1 MTMTTFAPTADL
13 HAERWQQWQQA
24 YAASN
29 RKSATRARILF
40 TVILTVLTGWL
51 GLQLLQPWA

>member
-1 MTMTTFAPTADL
+1 MTMTTLAPTADL
-13 HAERWQQWQQA
+13 HAERWLQWQQA

-29 RKSATRARILF
+29 RQAATRARILF

-51 GLQLLQPWA
+51 ILQLLQPWA